1 MKVSVVTVC
10 YNSAAT
16 IADTLRS
23 VSTQR
28 YPDIEHI
35 VVDGASTDDTLRIV
49 ERHGE
54 RVARLVSERDSGIFD
69 AMNKGIRL
77 ATGDLIGFLQ
87 SDDMFAGDSVVAD
100 IAAAAAAD
108 ESDLVYGD
116 LDYVDRT
123 DTTRIIRR
131 WRSGSFSHRRLRFGW
146 SPPHPTLYA
155 RARLFGRIGQFDSR
169 LRIAADY
176 DFLLRCLSTAGIRAQ
191 YIPKV
196 LVKMRVGGI
205 SNRSLRDIMLKS
217 SEDLLALRRNNVGG
231 LLSLAC
237 KNLRKLPQ
245 FL

>member
-131 WRSGSFSHRRLRFGW
+131 WRSGRFSHRRLRFGW